1 MRTVSMLLAVA
12 ALVAGCKGPSL
23 GPTSAGTVHGRI
35 EGVQKFD
42 QECAV
47 QVYRLDEAGL
57 PTPDPFET
65 VAPDATGKFMTR
77 VLSPGRYRVVYRHPA
92 GPPSAVSVRVPS
104 DTDAVLR
111 PLVVPGLV
119 QLRVTTIG
127 PSMRC
132 RLTEAAPADGIPDV
146 REIVARSDAPVF
158 VRGIRPGRWYVD
170 LPETGATT
178 EIDVPKGET
187 LRELLIDPPPAVP
200 GGAVSG
206 EVRRIDG
213 LAGAWMVV
221 SARPLTASGQS
232 AARWGRFA
240 ATDRSGSYRVVGIP
254 PGPCLVRVECR
265 ELPVRVLPSPNTPT
279 IPPSGEIQLGF
290 VVEP

>member
-1 MRTVSMLLAVA
+1 MATVLALA
-12 ALVAGCKGPSL
+12 ALVAGCKGPAL

-42 QECAV
+42 KDCVV

-65 VAPDATGKFMTR
+65 VSPDATGKFATR
-77 VLSPGRYRVVYRHPA
+77 VLSPGRYRVVYRQPI
-92 GPPSAVSVRVPS
+92 GPPSALSVRVPYE
-104 DTDAVLR
+104 TETVLR

-119 QLRVTTIG
+119 QLKVTTTVV
-127 PSMRC
+127 SLRC

-146 REIVARSDAPVF
+146 REFGARSDAPVF
-158 VRGIRPGRWYVD
+158 IRGIRPGHWYLD

-178 EIDVPKGET
+178 EIDVPGTEA
-187 LRELLIDPPPAVP
+187 LRELVVDPPPASP
-200 GGAVSG
+200 GGAVYG
-206 EVRRIDG
+206 EVRRIDA

-221 SARPLTASGQS
+221 SARPLSPSGESAS
-232 AARWGRFA
+232 RWGRYA
-240 ATDRSGSYRVVGIP
+240 STDRSGAYRIVGIP

-265 ELPVRVLPSPNTPT
+265 EVPVRILPSPNVAT
-279 IPPSGEIQLGF
+279 IPPSGAIQLGF